1 MSILSAASGPA
12 ETFALMCAR
21 WFVVFGGIAL
31 IAGGMLFGD
40 IFAVFVLHQNGG
52 QTGQAL
58 LAACEAASRGNSMAV
73 TEIFQRIGGLL
84 EDHGTRE
91 EAPLPLAEAAFLP
104 CRLCLYA

>member
-1 MSILSAASGPA
+1 MS
-12 ETFALMCAR
+12 AR
-21 WFVVFGGIAL
+21 RLLVFGGIAL

-84 EDHGTRE
+84 EDHGTKVD
-91 EAPLPLAEAAFLP
+91 AHVHMSDAGYLAL
-104 CRLCLYA
+104 

>member
-1 MSILSAASGPA
+1 MESTALSSNVAA
-12 ETFALMCAR
+12 TFAPMSAR
-21 WFVVFGGIAL
+21 RLLVFGGIAL

-84 EDHGTRE
+84 EDHGNRVNQPVHIT
-91 EAPLPLAEAAFLP
+91 ASG
-104 CRLCLYA
+104 